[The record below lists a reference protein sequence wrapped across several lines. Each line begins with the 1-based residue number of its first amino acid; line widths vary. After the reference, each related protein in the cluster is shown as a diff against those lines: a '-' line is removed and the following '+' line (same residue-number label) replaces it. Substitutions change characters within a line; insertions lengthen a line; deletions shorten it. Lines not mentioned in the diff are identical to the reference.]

1 MSALETLQIPFVGLD
16 RQHAELRPEL
26 LEALASVLDGG
37 SFILGDDVEAFECEW
52 AEYCEAR
59 FAVGVASGTAAI
71 HLTLEALGIG
81 PGDEVI
87 APANTFVATVLPV
100 LQLGARPVLVDC
112 DPVTA
117 MIDLDAVAE
126 AVTPRTK
133 AVLPVHLYGQPAD
146 LAPLLELADKH
157 GFDVVEDACQAHGAR
172 YRGRRVGGIGRAACF
187 SFYPSKNLGTIGD
200 GGAIVTNDERLAA
213 ALREKRDLG
222 QRRKYEHVVAGY
234 NERLDTLHA
243 AVLRVKLP
251 HLDRW
256 NAARAALADV
266 YGRCLE
272 DVELQL
278 PALAPEREHVWHL
291 YVVRTR
297 ERDRAR
303 AALAE
308 AGIATGL
315 HYPVPVHLQ
324 PAFRSLGYAEGSF
337 PAAEAWSREGL
348 SLPMFPELHGD
359 EAVRVAGELTR
370 ALA

>member
-37 SFILGDDVEAFECEW
+37 SFILGDDVEAFEREW

-172 YRGRRVGGIGRAACF
+172 YHGRRVGGIGRAACF

-278 PALAPEREHVWHL
+278 PALAPEREHV
-291 YVVRTR
+291 
-297 ERDRAR
+297 
-303 AALAE
+303 
-308 AGIATGL
+308 
-315 HYPVPVHLQ
+315 
-324 PAFRSLGYAEGSF
+324 
-337 PAAEAWSREGL
+337 
-348 SLPMFPELHGD
+348 
-359 EAVRVAGELTR
+359 
-370 ALA
+370 